1 MTQIA
6 VKKAFAKGGDDL
18 AEFARIA
25 GMSSEEFSS
34 AWKNDA
40 MSALTS
46 FIGGL
51 GKLDEQGES
60 TVLVL
65 EDLGL
70 TGIRQ
75 SNMLKSIALAADKMT
90 SAVDTANTAWEEN
103 VALTNEANKRYGTA
117 QSQLI
122 MMQNAYK
129 NVQAAIGDAFN
140 PTLKSLYALLTD
152 ILTSVEG
159 FISKNPELVRGV
171 TALVGTFLSLAS
183 ALATVAAAVKAFKLL
198 NLAALFT
205 GPTGAILGTV
215 VAVSA
220 LVGVSAAFTDA
231 AENEAEA
238 KTKAEKYL
246 RLHNK
251 YAKTAAFTLPGN
263 RTSWPALRPRS
274 PAGACGTENTSS
286 SRLRIRSARPTTSRR
301 SSCARHWRVTDE
313 SY

>member
-1 MTQIA
+1 M
-6 VKKAFAKGGDDL
+6 KKAFAKGGSNL
-18 AEFARIA
+18 TEFARIS
-25 GMSSEEFSS
+25 GMSADEFST
-34 AWKNDA
+34 AWKTNA
-40 MSALTS
+40 MSALTA
-46 FIGGL
+46 FIHGL
-51 GKLDEQGES
+51 GQLDEDGES

-65 EDLGL
+65 EELGL
-70 TGIRQ
+70 SGIRQ
-75 SNMLKSIALAADKMT
+75 SNMLKSLALAADKMT

-129 NVQAAIGDAFN
+129 NVQAAIGDAYN

-171 TALVGTFLSLAS
+171 TALTGTFLSLAS
-183 ALATVAAAVKAFKLL
+183 ALAVVAAAVKAFKLL

-215 VAVSA
+215 AAVSA
-220 LVGVSAAFTDA
+220 LVGGSAAFTGA
-231 AENEAEA
+231 TENEAEA

-251 YAKTAAFTLPGN
+251 YAKTASFTLPGN

-274 PAGACGTENTSS
+274 PAGARGTENTSS
-286 SRLRIRSARPTTSRR
+286 SRLRIRSARPATPRR
-301 SSCARHWRVTDE
+301 SSCVRHWRVTDE